1 MTIDDDQSKRQEVG
15 KISSD
20 DYQIKSRHYVSYLV
34 KAK

>member
-1 MTIDDDQSKRQEVG
+1 MIIDDDQSMGREVG

-20 DYQIKSRHYVSYLV
+20 DYEIKARHYLSYLV